1 MRSVFEGTRS
11 LPFHNVMECFPLIS
25 KLFVL
30 LDRKLSEPFFLEWS
44 GKDSIEMRSL
54 SLTFSRE
61 TLENGFFELMN
72 AF

>member
-1 MRSVFEGTRS
+1 MLSSQFEIVR
-11 LPFHNVMECFPLIS
+11 LM
-25 KLFVL
+25 
-30 LDRKLSEPFFLEWS
+30 DRKLSEPFFLEWS

-54 SLTFSRE
+54 SLTFFRE